1 MPSWELCEEGWVL
14 GQVSPMFCLYKEK
27 RLAAVVMCENLKI
40 FLQVLLDILL

>member
-14 GQVSPMFCLYKEK
+14 GQANPMFCLYKKK
-27 RLAAVVMCENLKI
+27 RLAEVVTCENLWI